1 MPIVSEQP
9 CNVLVNSNRC
19 PSIMLGIQSA
29 AQRKLDCFFPNDTE
43 LHLKVIPTFSLS
55 FFLLQISLKLSGRQ
69 SSPCPRPWNETT
81 PLSHLLSSVW
91 RKWPKWHHG
100 CFWSVLEKWRTP
112 IIWLTLCLLQA
123 QWTASLSN
131 VSLDS
136 DRGSVKSCIMML
148 EWRNGYLIYM

>member
-1 MPIVSEQP
+1 MSIVSEQP

-19 PSIMLGIQSA
+19 PSIMSGIQSA
-29 AQRKLDCFFPNDTE
+29 AQRKLDCFFPNRAAFE
-43 LHLKVIPTFSLS
+43 SHSHFLSLFSL
-55 FFLLQISLKLSGRQ
+55 LQKSLKLSSRQ

-112 IIWLTLCLLQA
+112 VIWLTLCLLQA